1 MVRNFYDMPL
11 IFSSSPLSPLFLITS
26 RTRKIR
32 CDGAKPACHN
42 CSRRTTGN
50 HDCNYDPVPKRRGP
64 DKTPG
69 ARQRLARDLKDG
81 VEGGGGPVRR
91 RRRRV
96 NTSPGP
102 EDSRDDSPANSRQR
116 SRSDSGSIPEAP
128 LSHPSPSISDH
139 VHSPDDFMAVPS
151 LARAVEQPFPDSN
164 SQDLDLIN
172 HGGFLEPNRLK
183 KPLTLTYDD
192 SFDLSS
198 IIPLVSIVIPKQ
210 SGGAR
215 ITSVDEDGQEESN
228 PDISSTP
235 SLNFSRKIWWDSL
248 LSLYISPTANR
259 RQALTPSQ
267 RESAA
272 QGITSDIRFLFR
284 ASNYWFSF
292 FHIPSFFGNYFDPTK
307 RERIQPSLILALL
320 AMATFWQ
327 SSELGLGRHGRD
339 RALRFR
345 DEAQSALDASFN
357 AGWIDETLAQAAW
370 VNSH

>member
-1 MVRNFYDMPL
+1 M
-11 IFSSSPLSPLFLITS
+11 
-26 RTRKIR
+26 
-32 CDGAKPACHN
+32 
-42 CSRRTTGN
+42 
-50 HDCNYDPVPKRRGP
+50 PKRRGP

-69 ARQRLARDLKDG
+69 ARQRLAKDLRDEA
-81 VEGGGGPVRR
+81 EGGVGPVRR

-96 NTSPGP
+96 TTSPAP
-102 EDSRDDSPANSRQR
+102 EELRDNSPADSRHR
-116 SRSDSGSIPEAP
+116 SRSDSVSVPEAP
-128 LSHPSPSISDH
+128 LSHPPPPINDNI
-139 VHSPDDFMAVPS
+139 HSPVDFIAVPT
-151 LARAVEQPFPDSN
+151 LVRAIASFPDTN
-164 SQDLDLIN
+164 SQDLDLIA
-172 HGGFLEPNRLK
+172 HGGFSEPRQSK
-183 KPLTLTYDD
+183 KLSPISYDD

-198 IIPLVSIVIPKQ
+198 MVPLVNVFPNQ
-210 SGGAR
+210 SNGSR
-215 ITSVDEDGQEESN
+215 IALVDEDGNEDNN

-292 FHIPSFFGNYFDPTK
+292 FHIPSFFGSYFDPTK

-370 VNSH
+370 VGISI